1 MLCIICGRDFVCLP
15 WSDSNIFVQCD
26 QPVCHWTKCLRSVNA
41 ECIHADGWL
50 ECDQLLWNWVR
61 EASFSSSAKCA
72 AVRKECCHTVG
83 AYEGDVTPWMVC
95 HELILESPTRA
106 GKWLDPDHILKL
118 FTAFLLLSDN
128 PLASSGFLLP
138 GGLVAGSDGCTIL
151 TGSEPNSIEIVFVSS
166 SYNLIYCTFT
176 TLTLVTAKTFHHPFK
191 PACSLLFSSFPHSP
205 LFQTVQSKYLKFS
218 SFTSAF
224 CNLPVP
230 LHSLSFTYRSSVY
243 EFLHY
248 SPLSGL

>member
-1 MLCIICGRDFVCLP
+1 MCCGKERVLSHSWCLWGWRDSLDGLS
-15 WSDSNIFVQCD
+15 WAY
-26 QPVCHWTKCLRSVNA
+26 LRVSYSRW
-41 ECIHADGWL
+41 EMTGSWPHPKTLYRIP
-50 ECDQLLWNWVR
+50 
-61 EASFSSSAKCA
+61 S
-72 AVRKECCHTVG
+72 AVRQSTSKQ
-83 AYEGDVTPWMVC
+83 W
-95 HELILESPTRA
+95 
-106 GKWLDPDHILKL
+106 
-118 FTAFLLLSDN
+118 
-128 PLASSGFLLP
+128 FLLP